1 MSKLQLQ
8 SEMRARN
15 NLELEL
21 QEVKRALL
29 EKENE
34 FDTMQS
40 EMAGMSVL
48 KKTNERLYSELTT
61 LQTQLKKLEQ
71 MNASGFSITN
81 SGLQFQSHNQMKPI
95 PGIPEERLDLQIM
108 EQLEQLEDM

>member
-1 MSKLQLQ
+1 
-8 SEMRARN
+8 MRARN

-61 LQTQLKKLEQ
+61 L
-71 MNASGFSITN
+71 
-81 SGLQFQSHNQMKPI
+81 
-95 PGIPEERLDLQIM
+95 
-108 EQLEQLEDM
+108 